1 MSMIAIRS
9 ARLRRES
16 KSNKILRM
24 NESMR
29 HFREEEQTKLDV
41 WFAAQ
46 DLDGNGMIDA
56 RELASLMPSVEP
68 DWVHSDAI
76 IEKMM
81 AYARELSAKA
91 GTVHAEGAPP
101 GIGKDQI
108 VRVLDFQKQ
117 FAKERQFVDFVFS
130 QFDAGAFPGGSLSRP
145 GCVPE
150 RALDNSGF
158 LDFVEMRNVVHAVAS
173 GTVVMDLDDS
183 DPLARKAQCVKF
195 RLFCLEDLYKSGKL
209 NQAEYARKRE
219 MVFAKHPDI
228 AGPKTVQRDI
238 DDADLEWVM
247 LQCDGDN
254 DGRISKDECSAAIA
268 LWLKVA
274 NLANLGENDPKHAT
288 AICAVM

>member
-130 QFDAGAFPGGSLSRP
+130 QFDA
-145 GCVPE
+145 
-150 RALDNSGF
+150 DNSGF